1 MHSFK
6 QAVVLPWGIKKLKQP
21 KSFDKMEEFV
31 QKVRKQFAHF
41 YSSNVLYWTM
51 ELQVLK
57 NAFHLYNFF
66 KITLGSRRNA
76 SGKRK

>member
-31 QKVRKQFAHF
+31 QMVRKLFANFILKRFILDYETSSFEECFSFIQFF
-41 YSSNVLYWTM
+41 S
-51 ELQVLK
+51 K
-57 NAFHLYNFF
+57 
-66 KITLGSRRNA
+66 
-76 SGKRK
+76 

>member
-31 QKVRKQFAHF
+31 QKVTKTFGHCDISNFKRLYYIVKIL
-41 YSSNVLYWTM
+41 YS
-51 ELQVLK
+51 
-57 NAFHLYNFF
+57 
-66 KITLGSRRNA
+66 
-76 SGKRK
+76 

>member
-31 QKVRKQFAHF
+31 QKVIKSIHTFQQIVVYAKSKIHKINLEKKISKYDFQSDGTIF
-41 YSSNVLYWTM
+41 LCNVM
-51 ELQVLK
+51 
-57 NAFHLYNFF
+57 N
-66 KITLGSRRNA
+66 
-76 SGKRK
+76 